1 MPYQDYALNQLI
13 INKLSQEQYN
23 ALATAGEISAN
34 QLYFIEAAGNIDA
47 ASGTIENVADPINNT
62 DAANKQYVD
71 SFTTNSLSSYTEL
84 TASNDIS
91 ALLNANITYVSSQVS
106 GIPANITYVSS
117 SLSGYSPKS
126 DVIYVSGQVS
136 SIPLT
141 ITSLS
146 STVSSDYAL
155 KTEIPTSEDLGLSNY
170 AAVSTVTNL
179 NNALTSEIDELNTT
193 LTGLISSTSSITLT
207 EAKTYSTNLIS
218 AYYYNETTR
227 AANPDATGIKIE
239 SDNAGI
245 TFHVDDGGSFLH
257 ISSTEFDNVEIP
269 TNINNIITNSLTRYA
284 LSSDVTSYVNS
295 SIAYYAPVSTVTDLS
310 NSLSGYSTNSNVN
323 LISSTLNTN
332 ITYVSSQVSGI
343 PPTITSL
350 SSTVSSDYA
359 LKTDIP
365 TTESLGLSSYATVSS
380 VTNLSNSLSSY
391 ALSSDVTAY
400 VDQQIG
406 NINAILET
414 I

>member
-23 ALATAGEISAN
+23 TLATAGEISAN

-91 ALLNANITYVSSQVS
+91 SLLNTNITYVSSQVS

-117 SLSGYSPKS
+117 SLLGYSPKS

-136 SIPLT
+136 SIP
-141 ITSLS
+141 S
-146 STVSSDYAL
+146 
-155 KTEIPTSEDLGLSNY
+155 
-170 AAVSTVTNL
+170 
-179 NNALTSEIDELNTT
+179 
-193 LTGLISSTSSITLT
+193 
-207 EAKTYSTNLIS
+207 
-218 AYYYNETTR
+218 
-227 AANPDATGIKIE
+227 
-239 SDNAGI
+239 
-245 TFHVDDGGSFLH
+245 
-257 ISSTEFDNVEIP
+257 
-269 TNINNIITNSLTRYA
+269 
-284 LSSDVTSYVNS
+284 
-295 SIAYYAPVSTVTDLS
+295 
-310 NSLSGYSTNSNVN
+310 
-323 LISSTLNTN
+323 
-332 ITYVSSQVSGI
+332 
-343 PPTITSL
+343 TITSL